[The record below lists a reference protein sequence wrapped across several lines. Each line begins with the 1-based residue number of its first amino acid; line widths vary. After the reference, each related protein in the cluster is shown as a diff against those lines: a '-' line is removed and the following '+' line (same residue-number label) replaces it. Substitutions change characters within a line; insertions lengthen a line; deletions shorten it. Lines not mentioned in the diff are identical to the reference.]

1 MLPLAEDDTPYRLI
15 TTDGVGEVTLGDRT
29 FLTVEPEALRTL
41 AFAAV
46 KDIQHL
52 LRPGHLAQLKRILD
66 DPEASP
72 NDRFVALDLLKNAN
86 IAAGGVLPMCQDT
99 GTAIVMGKRGQ
110 HVLTAG
116 RRRARSLARDL
127 RRLPEAQ
134 PAVLPAVAAVDVAG
148 AQHGHEPARADR
160 AVLEHS
166 PGPRGPVRLPV
177 HGQGRRQREQELP
190 VPGDGGPAEPRVV
203 HPLPRREAARHRHRR
218 LPAVPPGDR
227 HRRHQRRVRAQDGQ
241 VRQRPLLRHPAGARL
256 RRGARLPRPR
266 DGAAGARHD
275 AGVRH
280 RRAVRRQ
287 VLLP

>member
-1 MLPLAEDDTPYRLI
+1 MLPLVEDDTPYRLI

-72 NDRFVALDLLKNAN
+72 ERPVRRARPAEERQHRRRRRAAHVPGHRYRDRH
-86 IAAGGVLPMCQDT
+86 
-99 GTAIVMGKRGQ
+99 GQ
-110 HVLTAG
+110 ARPARPHAG
-116 RRRARSLARDL
+116 RRRARPLARDL

-134 PAVLPAVAAVDVAG
+134 PALLPAVAAVDVAG

-160 AVLEHS
+160 AVLEHAS
-166 PGPRGPVRLPV
+166 GPRGPVRLPV
-177 HGQGRRQREQELP
+177 HGQGRRQRQQELP
-190 VPGDGGPAEPRVV
+190 VPGDGGAAQPRVV
-203 HPLPRREAARHRHRR
+203 HPLPRREAARHRHRG
-218 LPAVPPGDR
+218 LPALPPRDR
-227 HRRHQRRVRAQDGQ
+227 HRRHQRRVRPQDGQ